1 MNAGSVTVIVPT
13 RHRPQYVRVAVL
25 SILAS
30 AAELA
35 LTTPVRTRV
44 LICDDAP
51 DNDDTKDLARQL
63 GVDYA
68 RVHEHD
74 GRADPGAAIALGVS
88 RVDTSHQLI
97 FGDDDLML
105 VRHLPL
111 AWAKVV
117 GGADVV
123 SSSYQ
128 LAAADLAPARTV
140 VLPPTCL
147 GDLLA
152 GHTLVNDGS
161 LVAHDLVADLDWDAS
176 LEGQMLLPIW
186 GELMLAGRRFDRVTE
201 PTWLYRRH
209 GANISSAALSPH
221 DLGRRAEAQER
232 LRQRALDMLGSVP
245 QSPYAAQL
253 AEKSA
258 RAERSRRL
266 THRVVRRLRAGLAR
280 RLSP

>member
-88 RVDTSHQLI
+88 RVDTATS
-97 FGDDDLML
+97 
-105 VRHLPL
+105 
-111 AWAKVV
+111 
-117 GGADVV
+117 
-123 SSSYQ
+123 
-128 LAAADLAPARTV
+128 
-140 VLPPTCL
+140 
-147 GDLLA
+147 
-152 GHTLVNDGS
+152 
-161 LVAHDLVADLDWDAS
+161 
-176 LEGQMLLPIW
+176 
-186 GELMLAGRRFDRVTE
+186 
-201 PTWLYRRH
+201 
-209 GANISSAALSPH
+209 
-221 DLGRRAEAQER
+221 
-232 LRQRALDMLGSVP
+232 
-245 QSPYAAQL
+245 
-253 AEKSA
+253 
-258 RAERSRRL
+258 
-266 THRVVRRLRAGLAR
+266 
-280 RLSP
+280 